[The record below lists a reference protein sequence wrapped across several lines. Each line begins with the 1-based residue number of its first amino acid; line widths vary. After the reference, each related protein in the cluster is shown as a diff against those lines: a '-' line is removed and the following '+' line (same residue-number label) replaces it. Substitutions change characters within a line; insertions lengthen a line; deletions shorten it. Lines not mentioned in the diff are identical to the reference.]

1 MTANE
6 VPPAIPEK
14 ARIPLRVAA
23 VVVGYLIY
31 RLLADDGVMGPAFI
45 GFGVAFL
52 GFVLVDRY
60 GTWRR
65 DRSGLLQVG
74 TTLLALGLLGL
85 GAYLML
91 R

>member
-6 VPPAIPEK
+6 VPPAISEK
-14 ARIPLRVAA
+14 ARVPLRVAA
-23 VVVGYLIY
+23 VFAGYLVY
-31 RLLADDGVMGPAFI
+31 RLLADDKIMGPAFV

-74 TTLLALGLLGL
+74 TTVLALGFLGL

>member
-1 MTANE
+1 MNSKE
-6 VPPAIPEK
+6 VQPAIPEK
-14 ARIPLRVAA
+14 ARIPLRIAA
-23 VVVGYLIY
+23 VIVGYIVY
-31 RLLADDGVMGPAFI
+31 RVLADEGVMGPAFI
-45 GFGVAFL
+45 GFGTAFM

-60 GTWRR
+60 ATWRR

-74 TTLLALGLLGL
+74 TTILALGLLGL

>member
-14 ARIPLRVAA
+14 ARIPLRVGA
-23 VVVGYLIY
+23 VILGYIVY
-31 RLLADDGVMGPAFI
+31 RLLADEKVMGPASI
-45 GFGVAFL
+45 GFGIAFL

-74 TTLLALGLLGL
+74 TTLLALGFLGL

>member
-1 MTANE
+1 MTAQE
-6 VPPAIPEK
+6 VPPAVPEK
-14 ARIPLRVAA
+14 ARIPLRIGA
-23 VVVGYLIY
+23 VILGYIVY
-31 RLLADDGVMGPAFI
+31 RLLADDEVMGPAFI
-45 GFGVAFL
+45 GFGTAFL

-60 GTWRR
+60 ATWRR

-74 TTLLALGLLGL
+74 TTLLALGFLGL

>member
-1 MTANE
+1 MTAKE
-6 VPPAIPEK
+6 VPPAVPEK
-14 ARIPLRVAA
+14 ARIPLRVGA
-23 VVVGYLIY
+23 VILGYIVY
-31 RLLADDGVMGPAFI
+31 RLLADEGVMGPAFI
-45 GFGVAFL
+45 GFGTAFL

-60 GTWRR
+60 ATWRR

-74 TTLLALGLLGL
+74 TTLLALGFLGL

>member
-6 VPPAIPEK
+6 VPPAISEK
-14 ARIPLRVAA
+14 ARVPLRVAA
-23 VVVGYLIY
+23 VFVGYLVY
-31 RLLADDGVMGPAFI
+31 RLLADDKIMGPAFV
-45 GFGVAFL
+45 GLGTAFL

-65 DRSGLLQVG
+65 ERSGLLQVG
-74 TTLLALGLLGL
+74 TTLMALGFLGL

>member
-6 VPPAIPEK
+6 VPPAISEK

-31 RLLADDGVMGPAFI
+31 RLLEDQGVMGPAF
-45 GFGVAFL
+45 FGLGIAFL

-60 GTWRR
+60 ATWRR
-65 DRSGLLQVG
+65 DRSGLMQVG
-74 TTLLALGLLGL
+74 TTLLALGLLGV

>member
-6 VPPAIPEK
+6 VPPAISEK

-23 VVVGYLIY
+23 VFLGYLVY
-31 RLLADDGVMGPAFI
+31 RLLGHEGVMGPAFL
-45 GFGVAFL
+45 GLGVAFL
-52 GFVLVDRY
+52 GFVLIDRY

-74 TTLLALGLLGL
+74 TTLMALGFLGL
-85 GAYLML
+85 GAYLIL